1 MGRIE
6 KMQKNIFWGA
16 FSNIVIML
24 LSFASRT
31 VFIYNLSTT
40 ELGVNGVFSNI
51 LTILSFAELGIGTA
65 MNFSLYGLV
74 AKKDINR
81 IKSLMHFY
89 KKAYRIIAAIVG
101 VLGLCLVPFLPY
113 IAKGTQGVDH
123 LYAIYFL
130 YLFNTVASYFVS
142 YKYSLSNAEQKNYV
156 FTNINL
162 VFNIICTCTQMIVV
176 IVFKSFLIYCFVGAV
191 VQLIQNITTNIYM
204 NKMYPYLK
212 DKDVEPVSKEEL
224 APVIKNV
231 KALIISKIGSICV
244 NQTDNLIISMAIN
257 VTVVGVISNYLTLT
271 RNVGQFLNLVFNSGT
286 ASFGN
291 LIATESKQKQY
302 DMFKAFRFLAF
313 WAYGFASIALLV
325 LMTPFVS
332 LLWGEH
338 NTIGFAVVFWLCVN
352 YYFGGHRTC
361 VYNVKVAGGLFDQDK
376 FLAFATAIVNLVVSI
391 IGAKIWGPAG
401 VYFGTFVQG
410 MLETIVRPGIIYKN
424 LFDVPVKYYFIDGF
438 KYLVTVIV
446 AAVMCYGLRL
456 LTMPVFN
463 ILGFILNMA
472 IVVVIPNGIFYILF
486 RKRPEFE
493 YLKKIVLDKASKIPV
508 IKKLVPDNY

>member
-176 IVFKSFLIYCFVGAV
+176 IAFKSFLIYCSVGAV

-291 LIATESKQKQY
+291 LIATES
-302 DMFKAFRFLAF
+302 
-313 WAYGFASIALLV
+313 
-325 LMTPFVS
+325 
-332 LLWGEH
+332 
-338 NTIGFAVVFWLCVN
+338 
-352 YYFGGHRTC
+352 
-361 VYNVKVAGGLFDQDK
+361 
-376 FLAFATAIVNLVVSI
+376 
-391 IGAKIWGPAG
+391 
-401 VYFGTFVQG
+401 
-410 MLETIVRPGIIYKN
+410 
-424 LFDVPVKYYFIDGF
+424 
-438 KYLVTVIV
+438 
-446 AAVMCYGLRL
+446 
-456 LTMPVFN
+456 
-463 ILGFILNMA
+463 
-472 IVVVIPNGIFYILF
+472 
-486 RKRPEFE
+486 
-493 YLKKIVLDKASKIPV
+493 
-508 IKKLVPDNY
+508 